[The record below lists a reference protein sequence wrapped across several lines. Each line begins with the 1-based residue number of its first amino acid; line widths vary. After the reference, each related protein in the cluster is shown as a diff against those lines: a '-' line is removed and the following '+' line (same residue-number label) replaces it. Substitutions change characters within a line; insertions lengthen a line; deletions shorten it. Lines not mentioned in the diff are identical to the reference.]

1 MMVSIIP
8 QLKNIGKSATLQIN
22 EGSSDLEKKGRK
34 VYRFGFG
41 QSPFPVPALVVNEL
55 KKYANEKSYLPVEG
69 LHRLRKIIA
78 DHYVNE
84 ESLNF
89 TSKNILIGP
98 GSKELMYILQMV
110 LDCTV
115 IIPSPSW
122 VSYKP
127 QSIILNK
134 KHIFLDT
141 SYKSKWKITT
151 SLLEEKCKK
160 INGLKLLILNYPNNP
175 TGLSYTKD
183 ELKSIANICKENNTL
198 ILSDEIYSRLHHRN
212 DHVSVSKFY
221 PEGTIITSGLS
232 KWCGA
237 GGWRLGTMI
246 IPDELEK
253 IKQAIINVSS
263 ETFSCVSSPIQY
275 ASVVAYQDKK
285 YINDYLFH
293 SRRILKVIGDYCY
306 EELKNADIKLH
317 KQDGGF
323 YLFPDFSNHSSNLHS
338 KGVRT
343 SSQFCEQLLMDTG
356 VALLPGSAFGRPE
369 NEFTA
374 RLAYVNFDGAKAL
387 NLSKKS
393 KSIDLSASELA
404 EVLNPVKTGLKFLID
419 WLIKKN

>member
-1 MMVSIIP
+1 MKSIIP

-22 EGSSDLEKKGRK
+22 EASLNLERKGKKI
-34 VYRFGFG
+34 YRFGFG
-41 QSPFPVPALVVNEL
+41 QSPFPVPTLVVNEL

-69 LHRLRKIIA
+69 LYRLREIVA
-78 DHYVNE
+78 DYYVKE

-89 TSKNILIGP
+89 TSNNILIGP

-122 VSYKP
+122 VSYEP

-141 SYKSKWKITT
+141 SYESKWKITT
-151 SLLEEKCKK
+151 STLEMKCKK
-160 INGLKLLILNYPNNP
+160 IKGLKLLILNYPNNP
-175 TGLSYTKD
+175 TGLSYTKN
-183 ELKSIANICKENNTL
+183 ELKSIAKICKENNTL
-198 ILSDEIYSRLHHRN
+198 VLSDEIYSRLHHKN
-212 DHVSVSKFY
+212 DHVSVSKYY

-246 IPDELEK
+246 IPDELDK
-253 IKQAIINVSS
+253 VKQAIINVSS

-275 ASVVAYQDKK
+275 ASVAAYQDEK

-306 EELKNADIKLH
+306 QELKNAEIKLH

-338 KGVRT
+338 KGIRT
-343 SSQFCEQLLMDTG
+343 SSQLCKQLLIDTG

-374 RLAYVNFDGAKAL
+374 RLAYVNFDGARAL

-393 KSIDLSASELA
+393 KSIDFSASELV

-419 WLIKKN
+419 WLIKNN

>member
-22 EGSSDLEKKGRK
+22 EASSDLEKKGRK

-275 ASVVAYQDKK
+275 ASVAAYQDEK

-323 YLFPDFSNHSSNLHS
+323 YLFPDFSNHSSNLLS